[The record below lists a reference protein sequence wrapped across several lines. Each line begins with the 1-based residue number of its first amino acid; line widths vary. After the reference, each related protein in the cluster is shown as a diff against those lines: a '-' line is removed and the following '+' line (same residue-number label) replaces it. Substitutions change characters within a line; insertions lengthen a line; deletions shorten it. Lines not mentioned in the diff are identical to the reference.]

1 MSDLEVFELDQ
12 RMEFLIRFVG
22 LDLANLR
29 QGDQLNLQDDIKRFL
44 GSVPAP
50 GEVVVSFKEQDV
62 ERYPEK
68 SVRSLQGLV
77 RTFLSQVANAS
88 KDRTGKLQSLGIPT
102 SLALR
107 ADFRVIRD
115 PGDFVLLNVSGNL
128 TDIFLFKTLFLLF
141 QARIEPI
148 RECPECGKIFYR
160 RDARQKFCR
169 RRCANLAATK
179 RFVERRKKKRGK

>member
-1 MSDLEVFELDQ
+1 MSDLEVFDLDQ

-44 GSVPAP
+44 GSVRAP
-50 GEVVVSFKEQDV
+50 GEVVVSFKEKDG

-68 SVRSLQGLV
+68 SVRDLQGRV
-77 RTFLSQVANAS
+77 RILFSQVANAS
-88 KDRTGKLQSLGIPT
+88 KDRTGKLKSMGIPT
-102 SLALR
+102 FQLLR
-107 ADFRVIRD
+107 ANFRVIRD
-115 PGDFVLLNVSGNL
+115 PGDFVLLNVRGNL
-128 TDIFLFKTLFLLF
+128 TDLFLFKTLFLLF
-141 QARIEPI
+141 QAPLEPI

-160 RDARQKFCR
+160 HDRRQKYCE
-169 RRCANLAATK
+169 RRCANLVATK